1 MSFAMAEFV
10 GLYLLA
16 ASMQPHRG
24 VLLGGWRS
32 IATPRA
38 TVIVGWLLLALSF
51 GLVVAGHRSADIV
64 TWFGLLPLGCG
75 AILLGLS
82 FAPRL
87 MRAFVVAGLAG
98 GLVAIFLA

>member
-1 MSFAMAEFV
+1 MTYAMIEFL

-24 VLLGGWRS
+24 VLLGGWRN

-38 TVIVGWLLLALSF
+38 TVIAGWLLVVLSF
-51 GLVVAGHRSADIV
+51 GIAVAGHRPTDIV
-64 TWFGLLPLGCG
+64 TWFGLLPLACG

-82 FAPRL
+82 FAPHL
-87 MRAFVVAGLAG
+87 VRAVVVAGLAG
-98 GLVAIFLA
+98 GLAAMVLR

>member
-1 MSFAMAEFV
+1 MTFAMLEFL

-38 TVIVGWLLLALSF
+38 TVIAGWSLVALSF
-51 GLVVAGHRSADIV
+51 GLAVAGPTPTDIV
-64 TWFGLLPLGCG
+64 TWFGLLPLASG

-82 FAPRL
+82 FTPHL
-87 MRAFVVAGLAG
+87 IRAFVVAGLAG
-98 GLVAIFLA
+98 GLAAIFLT

>member
-1 MSFAMAEFV
+1 MTFAMIQFL

-16 ASMQPHRG
+16 ASIQPHRG

-38 TVIVGWLLLALSF
+38 TVITGWSLLALSL
-51 GLVVAGHRSADIV
+51 GLAVAGHRPTDIV
-64 TWFGLLPLGCG
+64 TWFGLLPLACG

-82 FAPRL
+82 FAPHL
-87 MRAFVVAGLAG
+87 VRAFVLAGLAG
-98 GLVAIFLA
+98 GLAAMVLH

>member
-1 MSFAMAEFV
+1 MTFAMIEFL

-24 VLLGGWRS
+24 VLLGGGRR

-38 TVIVGWLLLALSF
+38 TVIAGWLLLALSF
-51 GLVVAGHRSADIV
+51 GLAVAGHRPTDIV
-64 TWFGLLPLGCG
+64 IWFGLLPLACG

-82 FAPRL
+82 FVPHL
-87 MRAFVVAGLAG
+87 VRALVVAGLAG
-98 GLVAIFLA
+98 GLVAMVLQ

>member
-1 MSFAMAEFV
+1 MTFAMLEFL

-16 ASMQPHRG
+16 ASMPPHRG

-38 TVIVGWLLLALSF
+38 TVIAGWALLALSL
-51 GLVVAGHRSADIV
+51 GLAVASRGPTDIV
-64 TWFGLLPLGCG
+64 TWFGLLPLACG

-82 FAPRL
+82 FAPHL
-87 MRAFVVAGLAG
+87 VRAFVVAGLVG
-98 GLVAIFLA
+98 GLAAMVLH

>member
-1 MSFAMAEFV
+1 MTFAMIEFL

-38 TVIVGWLLLALSF
+38 TVIAGWSLLALSL
-51 GLVVAGHRSADIV
+51 GLAAAGRAPTDIV
-64 TWFGLLPLGCG
+64 TWFGLLPLACG

-82 FAPRL
+82 FAPHL
-87 MRAFVVAGLAG
+87 VRAFVVAGLAG
-98 GLVAIFLA
+98 GLVAMFLH

>member
-1 MSFAMAEFV
+1 MIFAMIEFF

-32 IATPRA
+32 VATPRA
-38 TVIVGWLLLALSF
+38 TVIAGWLLLALSF
-51 GLVVAGHRSADIV
+51 GLVVTGHRPTDVV
-64 TWFGLLPLGCG
+64 TWFGLLPLACG

-82 FAPRL
+82 FAPHL
-87 MRAFVVAGLAG
+87 VRAFVVAGLAG
-98 GLVAIFLA
+98 GLAALFF

>member
-1 MSFAMAEFV
+1 MTFAMIQFL

-16 ASMQPHRG
+16 ASMQLHRG

-38 TVIVGWLLLALSF
+38 TVIAGWSLLALSL
-51 GLVVAGHRSADIV
+51 GLAVAGHRPTDIV
-64 TWFGLLPLGCG
+64 TWFGLLPLACG

-82 FAPRL
+82 FAPHL

-98 GLVAIFLA
+98 GLAAMVLH

>member
-1 MSFAMAEFV
+1 MTFAMLEFL

-38 TVIVGWLLLALSF
+38 TVIVGWSLLALSF
-51 GLVVAGHRSADIV
+51 GLAVAGSQATDIV
-64 TWFGLLPLGCG
+64 TWFGLLPLASG
-75 AILLGLS
+75 AILLGMS
-82 FAPRL
+82 FAPHL
-87 MRAFVVAGLAG
+87 VRAFVVAGLAG
-98 GLVAIFLA
+98 GLVAMVLR

>member
-1 MSFAMAEFV
+1 MTFAMLEFL

-38 TVIVGWLLLALSF
+38 TVIAGWLLVPYLCWVLYASTINA
-51 GLVVAGHRSADIV
+51 GVVA
-64 TWFGLLPLGCG
+64 LN
-75 AILLGLS
+75 
-82 FAPRL
+82 
-87 MRAFVVAGLAG
+87 
-98 GLVAIFLA
+98 

>member
-1 MSFAMAEFV
+1 MTFALIEFL

-24 VLLGGWRS
+24 VLLGGWRT

-38 TVIVGWLLLALSF
+38 TVIAGWSLVALSL
-51 GLVVAGHRSADIV
+51 GLAVASRETTDIV
-64 TWFGLLPLGCG
+64 TWFGLLPLACG

-87 MRAFVVAGLAG
+87 VRAAVVAGLAG
-98 GLVAIFLA
+98 SLAAMVLR

>member
-1 MSFAMAEFV
+1 MTFAMIQFL

-38 TVIVGWLLLALSF
+38 TVIAGWSLVALSL
-51 GLVVAGHRSADIV
+51 GLAVAGYQANDIV
-64 TWFGLLPLGCG
+64 TWFGLLPLACG

-82 FAPRL
+82 FAPHL
-87 MRAFVVAGLAG
+87 VRAFVVAGLAG
-98 GLVAIFLA
+98 GLVAMFL

>member
-1 MSFAMAEFV
+1 MTVALIEFL

-38 TVIVGWLLLALSF
+38 TVIAGWLLVVLSF
-51 GLVVAGHRSADIV
+51 GLAVAGRQPTDIV
-64 TWFGLLPLGCG
+64 TWFGLLPLACG

-82 FAPRL
+82 FAPHL
-87 MRAFVVAGLAG
+87 VRAFVVAGLVG
-98 GLVAIFLA
+98 GLAAMVLH

>member
-1 MSFAMAEFV
+1 MTFALIEFL

-24 VLLGGWRS
+24 VLLGGWRT

-38 TVIVGWLLLALSF
+38 TVIAGWSLVALSF
-51 GLVVAGHRSADIV
+51 GLAVASRETTDII
-64 TWFGLLPLGCG
+64 TWFGLLPLACG

-87 MRAFVVAGLAG
+87 VRAAVVAGLAG
-98 GLVAIFLA
+98 SLAAMVLR

>member
-1 MSFAMAEFV
+1 MTFAMIEFL

-38 TVIVGWLLLALSF
+38 TVIAGWSLLALSF
-51 GLVVAGHRSADIV
+51 GLAVAGHRPTDIV
-64 TWFGLLPLGCG
+64 TWFGLLPLACG

-82 FAPRL
+82 FAPHL
-87 MRAFVVAGLAG
+87 VRAFVVAGLAG
-98 GLVAIFLA
+98 GLVAMVLH